1 MTTAIP
7 KVSDVGRRKQCV
19 LRPPPS
25 HNKARREKKGSSEPN
40 SPCGKWKEEEEE
52 LFFAGAKGNGGGEG
66 RKMSEIVPLFFFL
79 ETEGGRG
86 EGLLLRYAQNFFP
99 ASPLRLFPL
108 WHGNGEPGEGNK
120 TFD

>member
-19 LRPPPS
+19 LRPRS
-25 HNKARREKKGSSEPN
+25 HNKARRKKKGSSEPN
-40 SPCGKWKEEEEE
+40 SPCGKWKEEEE

-79 ETEGGRG
+79 ETGGGRG
-86 EGLLLRYAQNFFP
+86 GGLLLRYAQNFFP

-120 TFD
+120 TLD